1 MEEFSKRFL
10 KGRIRY
16 RTEVL
21 NIKPLPKVP
30 CDESGSR
37 TWFVTVKDLTT
48 HQRRTLEYD
57 KIVLCTGACSQ
68 ARVPPG
74 LSQEDAA
81 AHGFLGPVIHSS
93 EFGPRREDILRAV
106 KPASESPEDIVLV
119 VGGGKSAQEYGGS
132 CAYASHAF

>member
-57 KIVLCTGACSQ
+57 KIVLCTGVS
-68 ARVPPG
+68 RG
-74 LSQEDAA
+74 
-81 AHGFLGPVIHSS
+81 HMLG
-93 EFGPRREDILRAV
+93 GATRREPNTLTGMQ
-106 KPASESPEDIVLV
+106 P
-119 VGGGKSAQEYGGS
+119 GS
-132 CAYASHAF
+132 CSSRSIAGGCCRTWISRSGHTLF